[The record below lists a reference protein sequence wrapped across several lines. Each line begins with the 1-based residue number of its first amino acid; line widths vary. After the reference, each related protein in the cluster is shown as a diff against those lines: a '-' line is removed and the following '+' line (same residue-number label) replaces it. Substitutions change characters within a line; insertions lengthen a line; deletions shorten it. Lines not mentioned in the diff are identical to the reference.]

1 MVPDNFPIPFDGLL
15 GNDFVKANQC
25 EINYNT
31 NTLLIGAH
39 TIDLQHIVQPI
50 QNSDVFNNNPK
61 PKSELVLKPRSETMV
76 QIKIINSDLNEG
88 ICEHIQLL
96 EDVFVCPSIVKVTN
110 GQIIT
115 SILNCSDKP
124 VVISQL
130 EIQLD
135 PLPNPNDDNNH
146 QAQINHITNTN
157 THSTRLQ
164 KITELLRI
172 DHLNKEEKESLIEIC
187 HEYNNIFYLEGD
199 KLSYTNAIMH
209 EIPMTSCSPVNTKTY
224 RYPEV
229 HKEEVNKQINKML
242 EDEIIQPSTSPWN
255 SPVWVVPKK
264 PDASGKKKWR
274 IVIDYRKVNEL
285 SIGDSFP
292 LPNITDILDQLGH
305 SKYFTTIDLTS
316 GFHQIQMAPQ
326 DAEKTAFSTPMG
338 HYQFNRMPFGLRNAP
353 ATFQRLMNT
362 VLTGIQN
369 IKCFVYLDDI
379 VVFSDNLENHNKRLI
394 EVFQRLSEY
403 NLKIQPDK
411 CEFLR
416 KEVMY
421 LGHLITDEGVKPDA
435 NKVKAVREF
444 PVPKSPKDIKSFLG
458 LAGYYR
464 RFIPNFS
471 NITKPL
477 TKLLKKDICFAWT
490 SLQQDA
496 FEKLKDVLC
505 SEPLLQY
512 PDFSRTFYLTTDASQ
527 YAIGSVLSQGD
538 PPNDLPVSYASRTLN
553 RAESN
558 YSATERE
565 LLAIVWSVKH
575 FRPYLY
581 GRKFTILTDNKPLIW
596 LFNVKDPSSRLV
608 RWRLLLEEYDYEIHY
623 KPGKSNYVADALS
636 RNPVQ
641 TSFEQDELQI
651 HHINTQPT
659 KPNPTYQDFLEKIK
673 HSLITC
679 DNLNETT
686 KDITTT
692 TNDIVT
698 FLSTDLEYGGSKFLQ
713 TIDSKFNYVQLLKTE
728 ENTFNEIKLIKVNSK
743 QIICVFYKEHYWEDC
758 SYESIFHLILKLLEY
773 LKTKGINK
781 IALPEIGNN
790 FDKFKSHKI
799 RSILRFIFRS
809 TKIEVNIYNRLI
821 SIPDPDQIPIIL
833 TENHSNPTSGHSGF
847 HKTYNRVKQNYK
859 WKNMKSDIKN
869 FIKKCESCQ
878 KNKLVRKKNRAPMEI
893 TTTSSKPFE
902 KIFIDVVGPLPL
914 TENGNKFILTL
925 QDDLTKFSRAYA
937 IPNHETETI
946 AKKLVENF
954 ICTFGIPITIVS
966 DQGRDFTSNLL
977 KNISKLLKIKH
988 INCTAYHPQSNGA
1001 LERSH
1006 ATLAD
1011 YLKHFINE
1019 NQTDWD
1025 NWLEF
1030 SMFSYNTSVH
1040 TSTKFSPYELLFG
1053 HQATLPS
1060 SLTKPTEFKYTYD
1073 DYLSEITL
1081 KMQKSQELARENLI
1095 KSKEVNK
1102 RSYDKKINSQDFKVG
1117 DAVYLINEQTKLHR
1131 SKKLTSNYKGPYKI
1145 IEKNSPVNYTIKVKS
1160 KKQKVHAN
1168 RLKLAFVTES

>member
-1 MVPDNFPIPFDGLL
+1 MSLYPNLEQISLLENADKNLNSKTKLEQKFKMSKLSIELVKDMLIKFDGTKSKLFEFVDNCDKAFSIIKEEQKDLLFTLIETKLTDNARSIVRNRHFDKWEELRQFLLDAYSDRRTSSQWQLELNSCRQNLSEPVLSYSTRVENCYLKLINTLNPSLDQRSREACVELLKEQALNVFISGLQRDLCILVKSQKPSSLEEAIAIAQNEEQEIKSKNEMNKLQNLSFLPRFCTYCNKPGHIINNCRNRNHLQQKNQNIRHVTQNHSYQNPKPPNFKFCNYCKKQGHVINECRKRQYNNDRNSQNQSRYQNKNPQNDNRDNQTRNFQIRQNNQSTTNSLNDQGTAGSDSAEKRPSYQSRISTINHAVTTYVSLKIPKLYQNPSSFLLDTGADISLIKLSNLRDDILCYEDNLITLKGIDNTANLQKTLCYCYLPVDLDNTVLNHCFHVVPDNFPIPFDGLL

-115 SILNCSDKP
+115 F
-124 VVISQL
+124 
-130 EIQLD
+130 
-135 PLPNPNDDNNH
+135 
-146 QAQINHITNTN
+146 
-157 THSTRLQ
+157 
-164 KITELLRI
+164 
-172 DHLNKEEKESLIEIC
+172 LNKEEKESLIEIC
-187 HEYNNIFYLEGD
+187 HEYNNIFYLEED

-274 IVIDYRKVNEL
+274 IDYRKVNEL

-292 LPNITDILDQLGH
+292 LLNITDILDQLGH

-512 PDFSRTFYLTTDASQ
+512 CH
-527 YAIGSVLSQGD
+527 V
-538 PPNDLPVSYASRTLN
+538 
-553 RAESN
+553 
-558 YSATERE
+558 
-565 LLAIVWSVKH
+565 
-575 FRPYLY
+575 
-581 GRKFTILTDNKPLIW
+581 
-596 LFNVKDPSSRLV
+596 
-608 RWRLLLEEYDYEIHY
+608 
-623 KPGKSNYVADALS
+623 
-636 RNPVQ
+636 
-641 TSFEQDELQI
+641 
-651 HHINTQPT
+651 
-659 KPNPTYQDFLEKIK
+659 
-673 HSLITC
+673 
-679 DNLNETT
+679 
-686 KDITTT
+686 
-692 TNDIVT
+692 
-698 FLSTDLEYGGSKFLQ
+698 
-713 TIDSKFNYVQLLKTE
+713 
-728 ENTFNEIKLIKVNSK
+728 
-743 QIICVFYKEHYWEDC
+743 
-758 SYESIFHLILKLLEY
+758 
-773 LKTKGINK
+773 
-781 IALPEIGNN
+781 
-790 FDKFKSHKI
+790 
-799 RSILRFIFRS
+799 
-809 TKIEVNIYNRLI
+809 
-821 SIPDPDQIPIIL
+821 
-833 TENHSNPTSGHSGF
+833 
-847 HKTYNRVKQNYK
+847 
-859 WKNMKSDIKN
+859 
-869 FIKKCESCQ
+869 
-878 KNKLVRKKNRAPMEI
+878 
-893 TTTSSKPFE
+893 
-902 KIFIDVVGPLPL
+902 
-914 TENGNKFILTL
+914 
-925 QDDLTKFSRAYA
+925 
-937 IPNHETETI
+937 
-946 AKKLVENF
+946 
-954 ICTFGIPITIVS
+954 
-966 DQGRDFTSNLL
+966 
-977 KNISKLLKIKH
+977 
-988 INCTAYHPQSNGA
+988 
-1001 LERSH
+1001 
-1006 ATLAD
+1006 
-1011 YLKHFINE
+1011 
-1019 NQTDWD
+1019 
-1025 NWLEF
+1025 
-1030 SMFSYNTSVH
+1030 
-1040 TSTKFSPYELLFG
+1040 
-1053 HQATLPS
+1053 
-1060 SLTKPTEFKYTYD
+1060 
-1073 DYLSEITL
+1073 
-1081 KMQKSQELARENLI
+1081 
-1095 KSKEVNK
+1095 
-1102 RSYDKKINSQDFKVG
+1102 
-1117 DAVYLINEQTKLHR
+1117 
-1131 SKKLTSNYKGPYKI
+1131 
-1145 IEKNSPVNYTIKVKS
+1145 
-1160 KKQKVHAN
+1160 
-1168 RLKLAFVTES
+1168 